1 MNSLRINYIIDILY
15 RINKLICFALI
26 FVLFSNFTG
35 QAQEIGYLVGV
46 KNINEPFFRRGE
58 IYEVLDSAHVKII
71 IKSRTELD
79 IQLAELFKESN
90 FFEVRTENLEIYC
103 EKKELVYKNQKLKF
117 RKIKGNPKN
126 IHKNKED

>member
-1 MNSLRINYIIDILY
+1 MNSFRLNSIKKTIYQIGR
-15 RINKLICFALI
+15 LISFVFI
-26 FVLFSNFTG
+26 FVLFSNLLG
-35 QAQEIGYLVGV
+35 DAQDIGYLVCV
-46 KNINEPFFRRGE
+46 KDINEPFLRRGE

-79 IQLAELFKESN
+79 VQLTELFQESN

-117 RKIKGNPKN
+117 KKIRGHPKN
-126 IHKNKED
+126 IYENMED